1 MIDVKMVV
9 NEKDSSAAAFVLAAA
24 ESSSIITSFNYV
36 DEIGDKYCIL
46 NDSWTQA
53 QYAFIKNPE
62 TDMNRYMLSRVYW
75 PDYDLMDA
83 NINFDWTNISSRS
96 INIFE
101 NKSMESIMMLLN
113 LKLDRGTSRWLI
125 K

>member
-1 MIDVKMVV
+1 MIDVKIVV
-9 NEKDSSAAAFVLAAA
+9 NEKDEPTAAFILAAVGSSAVLPA
-24 ESSSIITSFNYV
+24 FNYV

-46 NDSWTQA
+46 NDSWSQE
-53 QYAFIKNPE
+53 QYAFIRNPDAD
-62 TDMNRYMLSRVYW
+62 TNRYMLSRVYW
-75 PDYDLMDA
+75 PDHDLMNA
-83 NINFDWTNISSRS
+83 NINFDWSNISSRS